1 MVYYF
6 APLEGITG
14 YIFRNIH
21 RKYFKGIDRY
31 FAPFITPNES
41 KKVMTKELRDLL
53 PENNEG
59 VPLVPQILTNQAGGF
74 ISTAKKLKA
83 LGYCEVNLNLG
94 CPSGTVVAKNKGS
107 GFLAFPWELERFLDE
122 IFGSLDMD
130 ISIKTRLGR
139 DDPEEFYELM
149 EIYNKYPLKEL
160 VIHPRIR
167 QDFYNGRPRMDY
179 FDYGQKNSKNTVCYN
194 GDLFTV
200 DDILHFEEAYPSV
213 DRVMLGR
220 GLLMNPGLA
229 DAAASEGSGGA
240 PSKAAK
246 GGAAKAAEGISKT
259 CAAAAFVPENRILA
273 RGALEADVLRRKVI
287 DFHNELYD
295 AYRGYMSGER
305 NVLFKMK
312 ELWFYLIDFFPGNE
326 KNAKKIKK
334 AQRLCDYEMAVR
346 QIFQNS

>member
-59 VPLVPQILTNQAGGF
+59 VPLVPQILTNQAEGF
-74 ISTAKKLKA
+74 ISTAKKLA
-83 LGYCEVNLNLG
+83 VLGYHEVNLNLG

-229 DAAASEGSGGA
+229 DAAASE
-240 PSKAAK
+240 
-246 GGAAKAAEGISKT
+246 
-259 CAAAAFVPENRILA
+259 
-273 RGALEADVLRRKVI
+273 ADVLRRKVI